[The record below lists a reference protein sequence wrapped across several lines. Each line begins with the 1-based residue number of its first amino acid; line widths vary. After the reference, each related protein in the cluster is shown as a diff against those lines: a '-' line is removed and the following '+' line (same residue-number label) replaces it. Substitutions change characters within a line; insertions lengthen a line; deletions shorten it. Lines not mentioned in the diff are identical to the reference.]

1 MKPTRF
7 LLGALLVGAAT
18 VLLSC
23 REPGPAAPD
32 LGGPGLEASQ
42 RNSGGAPTGL
52 LECRPLAYDSV
63 TQLVGRLGAVLR
75 VSKHTLLIP
84 PLALSRPVKITL
96 VVPSDTV
103 NVIQFQPEG
112 LVFNVPLRLTMS
124 YVNCNV
130 GMSTDP
136 RKIAY
141 TNDSLAIL
149 EYEPSVDDAVGKKVT
164 APLTHFSAY
173 AVSW

>member
-1 MKPTRF
+1 MKPTRLPF
-7 LLGALLVGAAT
+7 SALITGAAA

-23 REPGPAAPD
+23 GEPGPAAPD
-32 LGGPGLEASQ
+32 LRGPGLEASQ
-42 RNSGGAPTGL
+42 GNSGGSPTGL

-63 TQLVGRLGAVLR
+63 TQMVGRLGAVLR
-75 VSKHTLLIP
+75 VSRHTLLIP

-96 VVPSDTV
+96 VAPSDTV

-112 LVFNVPLRLTMS
+112 LVFNVPVVLTMS
-124 YVNCNV
+124 YVNCNT

-141 TNDSLAIL
+141 TNDSLAIV

-164 APLTHFSAY
+164 APLTHFSTY